1 MAPGAA
7 VGSLLQ
13 RICVVLAMLVCKTDF
28 PLSAV
33 CIRMKVG
40 WDIPDEPSGVQ
51 CYAQVSL

>member
-13 RICVVLAMLVCKTDF
+13 RMCVVLAMLVCKTDF
-28 PLSAV
+28 PLSSV